1 MKWEEEPKSCKE
13 KEVIIA
19 LMKPSCSNL
28 STQLLNS
35 PCCFLGCFTFW
46 KGADRL
52 DDLPKARECATAGLW
67 NETYRYCFSG
77 PFPDSLT
84 GRLGLLW
91 RQKKKK
97 KNELQRVRQLYYFYS
112 PIVCDIC
119 PLGIYSVRWGTL
131 RISLFRHQIRPG
143 HQSSSWWEGCQSLSV
158 WKLKADELSLQP
170 CLDLSQLGQ
179 R

>member
-19 LMKPSCSNL
+19 PMKPSCSNL

-35 PCCFLGCFTFW
+35 PCSLLGYFTFW

-52 DDLPKARECATAGLW
+52 NDLPKARKCATVGLW
-67 NETYRYCFSG
+67 NETYRYWFSG
-77 PFPDSLT
+77 PFLDSLT
-84 GRLGLLW
+84 GRLGLLL
-91 RQKKKK
+91 RPKKKK
-97 KNELQRVRQLYYFYS
+97 KELQRVRQLYYFYS

-119 PLGIYSVRWGTL
+119 PLGICSVRWGTL

-158 WKLKADELSLQP
+158 WTLKADGLSLQP